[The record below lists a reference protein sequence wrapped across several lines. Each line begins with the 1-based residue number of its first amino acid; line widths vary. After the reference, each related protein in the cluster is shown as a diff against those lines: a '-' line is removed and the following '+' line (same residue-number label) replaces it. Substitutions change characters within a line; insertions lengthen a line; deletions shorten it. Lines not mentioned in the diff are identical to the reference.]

1 MNRPPYLKDKIND
14 HKTEG
19 EWKVHSGNTVID
31 YKTQG
36 EWKIQL
42 SMSINFISS
51 KDFDEIRTMHTKSHN
66 IEFMMG
72 NETDEIIEELFKS
85 LLDRYQEGLEE
96 SMGGSEF
103 AFGSFDLLYYK
114 LHKISLN
121 RAGSN
126 IDSSQWL
133 ENKKATIHPKNKD
146 DKSFQY
152 AETAALDY
160 QNIKNNPEVISKINP
175 FIDLY
180 NWKEI
185 DFSSHKKDWRKSELA
200 NCS

>member
-1 MNRPPYLKDKIND
+1 
-14 HKTEG
+14 
-19 EWKVHSGNTVID
+19 
-31 YKTQG
+31 
-36 EWKIQL
+36 
-42 SMSINFISS
+42 MSINFISS
-51 KDFDEIRTMHTKSHN
+51 KDFGEIRTMHTKSHN
-66 IEFMMG
+66 IEIMMG
-72 NETDEIIEELFKS
+72 NETDEIIEEFFKS

-96 SMGGSEF
+96 SMGGIEF

-133 ENKKATIHPKNKD
+133 ENKKAIIHPKNKD

-152 AETAALDY
+152 AETAALDHE
-160 QNIKNNPEVISKINP
+160 NIKNNPEVISKIIP
-175 FIDLY
+175 FIDQY

-185 DFSSHKKDWRKSELA
+185 DFSSHKKDWRKFELV

>member
-1 MNRPPYLKDKIND
+1 M
-14 HKTEG
+14 
-19 EWKVHSGNTVID
+19 
-31 YKTQG
+31 
-36 EWKIQL
+36 
-42 SMSINFISS
+42 
-51 KDFDEIRTMHTKSHN
+51 
-66 IEFMMG
+66 
-72 NETDEIIEELFKS
+72 
-85 LLDRYQEGLEE
+85 
-96 SMGGSEF
+96 
-103 AFGSFDLLYYK
+103 YYK

-175 FIDLY
+175 FID
-180 NWKEI
+180 
-185 DFSSHKKDWRKSELA
+185 
-200 NCS
+200 